1 MQPPQQVAL
10 TVVQIQV
17 NAQVGP
23 ITQTLSEQSF
33 YSRVSLRVYRCFF
46 LASSALRP
54 VSSGSGVSCTEFP
67 ILNTECHHSTQL
79 RLHFHEVSMVVSMV
93 SKQSH
98 SLYLMNRQPSS

>member
-33 YSRVSLRVYRCFF
+33 YSQNFLRDYRCFF
-46 LASSALRP
+46 LASSVLCP
-54 VSSGSGVSCTEFP
+54 VSSGSGGSCTDVP
-67 ILNTECHHSTQL
+67 ILNTEFHH
-79 RLHFHEVSMVVSMV
+79 
-93 SKQSH
+93 
-98 SLYLMNRQPSS
+98 